1 MWAKTRLR
9 DASPGGIKITFRK
22 MSKCWS
28 VHLVAFIG
36 CCGLICLTC
45 LGGPGRM
52 LMAAEVSSGAAGKPA
67 SDNLVRI
74 MDGSDLP
81 DQLLALMS
89 SSRMKYLKGSDL
101 IASGDPDRAREA
113 FDEAVN
119 LLLMSNWDFATTPA
133 LKGFFEDLV
142 HQIMD
147 QEASYFIALEKP
159 DTEIESAAVDELENL
174 DLIPIVVD
182 PDLRDSLL
190 SDLAEAKFEIPI
202 TINERVLKSLKYW
215 LDSGRKRL
223 EDGLIRS
230 GRYRSTIEKI
240 FREESIPVDLLYL
253 AQVESRFKPNAVS
266 KAQAKGIW
274 QFRRSTAIRYGLK
287 VTRDVDERS
296 DPEKSTRAAARYL
309 KDLYAMSGDWNLAL
323 AAYNWG
329 EGKVRRLIQSTDLE
343 DFWQLADLN
352 RKVPAETKNHV
363 SLILACV
370 VIGNNPEKYGFP
382 TQLDPPINF
391 DRVSI
396 SKPIDLRAAA
406 KALGISVDEL
416 KRLNPSIRRFYTP
429 SDDPDFQ
436 LKIPIDSGPGVQGK
450 LAALPKAVF
459 EPPADFNGRHKIQL
473 GETLSEIAVLYNVS
487 VDELERAN
495 DLQSRHR
502 IRAGSWLYVPPK
514 PDEKKS
520 ASKRFISPARLPN
533 LFKPKPEAGKTEVV
547 ATEIHGP
554 PRNGSAKP

>member
-1 MWAKTRLR
+1 
-9 DASPGGIKITFRK
+9 
-22 MSKCWS
+22 
-28 VHLVAFIG
+28 
-36 CCGLICLTC
+36 
-45 LGGPGRM
+45 
-52 LMAAEVSSGAAGKPA
+52 
-67 SDNLVRI
+67 
-74 MDGSDLP
+74 
-81 DQLLALMS
+81 
-89 SSRMKYLKGSDL
+89 
-101 IASGDPDRAREA
+101 
-113 FDEAVN
+113 
-119 LLLMSNWDFATTPA
+119 
-133 LKGFFEDLV
+133 
-142 HQIMD
+142 MD
-147 QEASYFIALEKP
+147 QESSHFVALGKAEA
-159 DTEIESAAVDELENL
+159 EIESAAVDELENL

-182 PDLRDSLL
+182 PDLRDSLV

-230 GRYRSTIEKI
+230 GRYRPIIEKI

-253 AQVESRFKPNAVS
+253 AQVESRFKPHAVS

-309 KDLYAMSGDWNLAL
+309 KDLYAMFGDWNLAL

-329 EGKVRRLIQSTDLE
+329 EGKVRRLIQSTGVE
-343 DFWQLADLN
+343 DFWQLANLK

-370 VIGNNPEKYGFP
+370 VIGNNPAKYGFP
-382 TQLDPPINF
+382 TQLDPPIDY
-391 DRVSI
+391 DRVSV

-406 KALGISVDEL
+406 KTLGISVDAL
-416 KRLNPSIRRFYTP
+416 KGLNPAIRRFYTP
-429 SDDPDFQ
+429 SNYPGFQ
-436 LKIPIDSGPGVQGK
+436 LKIPVNSDPGVQGK

-459 EPPADFNGRHKIQL
+459 KPPADFNGRHKIQQ

-487 VDELERAN
+487 VAELERAN
-495 DLQSRHR
+495 DLQSRHK

-514 PDEKKS
+514 PEIEKS
-520 ASKRFISPARLPN
+520 ASQRFISPARLPN
-533 LFKPKPEAGKTEVV
+533 LFTHKPEAGKTEVV
-547 ATEIHGP
+547 VTEIHGP